1 MVATEDQLKIEVMAR
16 RLEIT
21 QNVGPLAASL
31 YRSWNL
37 QQALL
42 QQATNEIAR
51 LELLLMKP
59 YNRSASLNSTTVPP
73 VALAKLS
80 AASAVAI
87 FSSIAFMVL

>member
-1 MVATEDQLKIEVMAR
+1 MGVVCPVKVEQFGQWMIPRVATEDQLTIEVMAR

-21 QNVGPLAASL
+21 ENVGPLAATL

-51 LELLLMKP
+51 LELLLIRD
-59 YNRSASLNSTTVPP
+59 N
-73 VALAKLS
+73 
-80 AASAVAI
+80 
-87 FSSIAFMVL
+87 

>member
-1 MVATEDQLKIEVMAR
+1 MSGFLCYRILDNSLGIMGIVSPMEVEQFGQWMIPKVATEDQLKIEIMAR

-21 QNVGPLAASL
+21 ENVGPLAASL
-31 YRSWNL
+31 YRAWNL

-59 YNRSASLNSTTVPP
+59 
-73 VALAKLS
+73 
-80 AASAVAI
+80 
-87 FSSIAFMVL
+87 

>member
-1 MVATEDQLKIEVMAR
+1 MGIVSPMEVEQFGQWMIPRVATEDQLKIEVMAR

-21 QNVGPLAASL
+21 QNVGPLAATL

-59 YNRSASLNSTTVPP
+59 
-73 VALAKLS
+73 
-80 AASAVAI
+80 
-87 FSSIAFMVL
+87 

>member
-1 MVATEDQLKIEVMAR
+1 MGIVRPMEMEQFGQWMIPRVATEDQLKIEVMAR

-21 QNVGPLAASL
+21 QNVGPLAATL

-51 LELLLMKP
+51 LEMLIMKP
-59 YNRSASLNSTTVPP
+59 
-73 VALAKLS
+73 
-80 AASAVAI
+80 
-87 FSSIAFMVL
+87 

>member
-1 MVATEDQLKIEVMAR
+1 MGVVCPVEVEQFGQWMIPRIATEDQLKIEVMAR

-42 QQATNEIAR
+42 QQATNEITR
-51 LELLLMKP
+51 LELLLIR
-59 YNRSASLNSTTVPP
+59 NN
-73 VALAKLS
+73 
-80 AASAVAI
+80 
-87 FSSIAFMVL
+87 

>member
-1 MVATEDQLKIEVMAR
+1 MGAICSWQVEQFGQWMIPKVATEDQLKIEIMAR

-21 QNVGPLAASL
+21 KNVGPLAASL
-31 YRSWNL
+31 YRAWNR

-59 YNRSASLNSTTVPP
+59 
-73 VALAKLS
+73 
-80 AASAVAI
+80 
-87 FSSIAFMVL
+87 

>member
-1 MVATEDQLKIEVMAR
+1 MGIVSPMEVEQFGNWMIPRVGTEDQLKIEVMAR

-31 YRSWNL
+31 YRSWSL

-59 YNRSASLNSTTVPP
+59 
-73 VALAKLS
+73 
-80 AASAVAI
+80 
-87 FSSIAFMVL
+87 

>member
-1 MVATEDQLKIEVMAR
+1 MGIVAPVEMEQFGQWMIPKVATEDQLKIEVMAR

-21 QNVGPLAASL
+21 QNVGPLAATL

-59 YNRSASLNSTTVPP
+59 
-73 VALAKLS
+73 
-80 AASAVAI
+80 
-87 FSSIAFMVL
+87 

>member
-1 MVATEDQLKIEVMAR
+1 MGVVCPVKVEQFGQWMIPRVATEDQLKVEVMAR

-51 LELLLMKP
+51 LELLLIRD
-59 YNRSASLNSTTVPP
+59 N
-73 VALAKLS
+73 
-80 AASAVAI
+80 
-87 FSSIAFMVL
+87 

>member
-1 MVATEDQLKIEVMAR
+1 MVSGFLCYRILDNSLGIMGIVSPMEVEQFGQWMIPRMATEDQLKIEVMAR

-21 QNVGPLAASL
+21 ENVGPLAATL

-59 YNRSASLNSTTVPP
+59 
-73 VALAKLS
+73 
-80 AASAVAI
+80 
-87 FSSIAFMVL
+87 

>member
-1 MVATEDQLKIEVMAR
+1 MIPKVTTEDQLKIEVMAR

-21 QNVGPLAASL
+21 KNVGPLAASL

-51 LELLLMKP
+51 LELLLIRD
-59 YNRSASLNSTTVPP
+59 N
-73 VALAKLS
+73 
-80 AASAVAI
+80 
-87 FSSIAFMVL
+87 

>member
-1 MVATEDQLKIEVMAR
+1 MMAAIRHVVVEDFGQWMIPKVATEDQLKIEVMAR

-21 QNVGPLAASL
+21 QNVGPLAATL

-59 YNRSASLNSTTVPP
+59 
-73 VALAKLS
+73 
-80 AASAVAI
+80 
-87 FSSIAFMVL
+87 

>member
-1 MVATEDQLKIEVMAR
+1 VSGFLCYRILDNSLGIMGIVGPMEVEQFGQWMIPKVATEDQLKIEVMAR

-59 YNRSASLNSTTVPP
+59 
-73 VALAKLS
+73 
-80 AASAVAI
+80 
-87 FSSIAFMVL
+87 

>member
-1 MVATEDQLKIEVMAR
+1 VSGGSCYRKFGNSLGIMGIVSPMEVEQFGQWMIPRVATEDQLKIEVMAR

-31 YRSWNL
+31 YRSWSL

-59 YNRSASLNSTTVPP
+59 
-73 VALAKLS
+73 
-80 AASAVAI
+80 
-87 FSSIAFMVL
+87 

>member
-1 MVATEDQLKIEVMAR
+1 MVTGVRLFLLPHSGQFIRHHGAICPLKVEDFGQWMIPKVATEDQLKIEVMAR

-31 YRSWNL
+31 YRSWNM

-59 YNRSASLNSTTVPP
+59 
-73 VALAKLS
+73 
-80 AASAVAI
+80 
-87 FSSIAFMVL
+87 

>member
-1 MVATEDQLKIEVMAR
+1 MEIVSSVEVEQFGQWMIPKVATEDQLKIEVMAR

-21 QNVGPLAASL
+21 QNVGQLAASL
-31 YRSWNL
+31 YRAWNL

-59 YNRSASLNSTTVPP
+59 
-73 VALAKLS
+73 
-80 AASAVAI
+80 
-87 FSSIAFMVL
+87 

>member
-1 MVATEDQLKIEVMAR
+1 MGIVSPVEVEQFGQWMIPKVATEDQLKIEVMAR

-31 YRSWNL
+31 YRAWNL

-59 YNRSASLNSTTVPP
+59 
-73 VALAKLS
+73 
-80 AASAVAI
+80 
-87 FSSIAFMVL
+87 

>member
-1 MVATEDQLKIEVMAR
+1 MMAAIRHVVVEDFGQWMIPKVATEDQLKIEVMAR

-21 QNVGPLAASL
+21 QNVGPLSASL

-59 YNRSASLNSTTVPP
+59 
-73 VALAKLS
+73 
-80 AASAVAI
+80 
-87 FSSIAFMVL
+87 

>member
-1 MVATEDQLKIEVMAR
+1 MVVEQFGQWMIPSVATEDQLKIEVIAR

-21 QNVGPLAASL
+21 QNVGPLAATL

-59 YNRSASLNSTTVPP
+59 
-73 VALAKLS
+73 
-80 AASAVAI
+80 
-87 FSSIAFMVL
+87 

>member
-1 MVATEDQLKIEVMAR
+1 VSGGSCYGNSGNSLGNMEIVGPMEVEQFGQWMIPKVATEDQLKIEVMAR

-31 YRSWNL
+31 YRAWNL

-59 YNRSASLNSTTVPP
+59 
-73 VALAKLS
+73 
-80 AASAVAI
+80 
-87 FSSIAFMVL
+87 

>member
-1 MVATEDQLKIEVMAR
+1 MEKLGQWLIPKIATEDQLKIEVMAR

-21 QNVGPLAASL
+21 ENAGPLAASL
-31 YRSWNL
+31 YRSWNM

-59 YNRSASLNSTTVPP
+59 
-73 VALAKLS
+73 
-80 AASAVAI
+80 
-87 FSSIAFMVL
+87 